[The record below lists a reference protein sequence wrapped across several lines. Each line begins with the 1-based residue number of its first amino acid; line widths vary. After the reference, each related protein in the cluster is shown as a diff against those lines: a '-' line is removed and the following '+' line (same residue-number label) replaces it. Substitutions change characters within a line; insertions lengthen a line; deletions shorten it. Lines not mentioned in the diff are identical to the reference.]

1 MFKWLHNLF
10 CCECKGKQY
19 SYASAPAPSPSGLKI
34 GSVWCPKIYYQNPF
48 QRAKFYVK
56 VKEVR
61 EGWVLISMQ
70 NGVMD
75 SFKVEDFE
83 YSFVKV
89 E

>member
-1 MFKWLHNLF
+1 MFDWLHNLF
-10 CCECKGKQY
+10 CCECKSKQHGD
-19 SYASAPAPSPSGLKI
+19 APTPSNSGLKI

-48 QRAKFYVK
+48 QRTRFYVK
-56 VKEVR
+56 VRDVK

-70 NGVMD
+70 NGIRD

>member
-10 CCECKGKQY
+10 CCECKSKQY
-19 SYASAPAPSPSGLKI
+19 SDAPTSSTSSLKI

-48 QRAKFYVK
+48 QRTRFYVK
-56 VKEVR
+56 VRDVK
-61 EGWVLISMQ
+61 EGWVLISTQ
-70 NGVMD
+70 NDFRD